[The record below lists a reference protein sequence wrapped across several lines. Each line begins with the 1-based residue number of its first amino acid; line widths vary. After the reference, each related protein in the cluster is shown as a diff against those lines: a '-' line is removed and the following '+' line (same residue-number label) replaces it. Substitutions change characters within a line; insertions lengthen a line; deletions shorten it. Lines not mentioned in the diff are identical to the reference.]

1 MRAKAARDPAP
12 IGPDARQME
21 VAGIEPA
28 LGALRAALPRRS
40 LSITP
45 GPLLILQL
53 ACQKSSDLRR
63 SPAAESRPDS

>member
-1 MRAKAARDPAP
+1 
-12 IGPDARQME
+12 ME

-45 GPLLILQL
+45 EPLLIILQL
-53 ACQKSSDLRR
+53 ACQESSDPAEESGRREPVPPLR
-63 SPAAESRPDS
+63 